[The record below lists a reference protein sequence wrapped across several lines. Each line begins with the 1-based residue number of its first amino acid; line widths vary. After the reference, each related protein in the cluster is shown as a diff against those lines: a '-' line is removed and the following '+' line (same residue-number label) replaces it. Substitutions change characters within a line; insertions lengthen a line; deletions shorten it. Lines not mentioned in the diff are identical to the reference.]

1 MPAYSVYSS
10 SSAQH
15 VKELRTRARRRPR
28 RTIAVLAV
36 AVLGIFLVR
45 ILLGSYTVT
54 LPDFVTILQ
63 GGTIEGA
70 RGARFIVMEDKLPR
84 AVLGLLVGMA
94 FGASGAIFQLLL
106 RNPLASPDVIGI
118 STGASLGA
126 VLGIV
131 YWGATG
137 FSLSIFAVIFS
148 LLIAVGIMM
157 LSSGR
162 GNVGNRFILM
172 GIGVSALAGSIIN
185 YLLSRMDLNSASS
198 AALWM
203 TGSLSS
209 ANWDR
214 ISILLAALAVIIP
227 LVVLFHSRLHVMAV
241 GEDLAHSLG
250 LNVTATRWIFI
261 VLGVLL
267 AAVATAATG
276 PIAFVAFVSGPIARR
291 LIGGTHSLVA
301 SALVGAFIVLLADF
315 IAANY
320 IASGSMPVGVLT
332 GVFGAPILIWLLIR
346 SQKEAG

>member
-1 MPAYSVYSS
+1 MPAFTTHNSS
-10 SSAQH
+10 PAQR
-15 VKELRTRARRRPR
+15 VKDLRTRSHRRPR
-28 RTIAVLAV
+28 RAIAVLAV
-36 AVLGIFLVR
+36 AVLAVFLMRV
-45 ILLGSYTVT
+45 LLGSYTVT
-54 LPDFVTILQ
+54 FPDFLTILQ
-63 GGTIEGA
+63 GGTVEGA

-137 FSLSIFAVIFS
+137 FSLSIFAVVFS
-148 LLIAVGIMM
+148 LLIAVGIMA

-162 GNVGNRFILM
+162 GNVGHRFILM

-185 YLLSRMDLNSASS
+185 YLISRMNLNSASS

-214 ISILLAALAVIIP
+214 ISILLLVLAVIVP
-227 LVVLFHSRLHVMAV
+227 FVVVLHSRLHAIAV
-241 GEDLAHSLG
+241 GEELAHSLG
-250 LNVTATRWIFI
+250 LNVAITRWIFI
-261 VLGVLL
+261 ILGVLL

-291 LIGGTHSLVA
+291 LIGGAHSLTA

-315 IAANY
+315 IASNY

-332 GVFGAPILIWLLIR
+332 GVFGAPILIWLLVR
-346 SQKEAG
+346 AQKEAG